1 MQCVILNEFNTD
13 IIIGFSMRNFILLF
27 FSFWIVTLFL
37 PWWTLLIPAVILGGT
52 LFKSAVS
59 AFFTGFLSLFAAWL
73 VQVLYIDIANESILS
88 GRIAEM
94 LGVGQ
99 SWLVLLITAIIGG
112 LIGGLGTLLGAQIRL
127 LLQPDQA
134 KSSSTA

>member
-1 MQCVILNEFNTD
+1 
-13 IIIGFSMRNFILLF
+13 MRNFILLF

-37 PWWTLLIPAVILGGT
+37 PWWTLLIPAVILGAT

-73 VQVLYIDIANESILS
+73 VQVLYIYIANESILS

-99 SWLVLLITAIIGG
+99 SWIVILITA
-112 LIGGLGTLLGAQIRL
+112 LIGGVIGGMGTLLGTQIRL
-127 LLQPDQA
+127 LLQPQGPR
-134 KSSSTA
+134 SSHAA

>member
-1 MQCVILNEFNTD
+1 
-13 IIIGFSMRNFILLF
+13 MRNFILLF

-37 PWWTLLIPAVILGGT
+37 PWWTLLIPAIVLGAT
-52 LFKSAVS
+52 LFSYPQA
-59 AFFTGFLSLFAAWL
+59 AFFTGFLSLFAAWF

-99 SWLVLLITAIIGG
+99 GWLVLLITAAIGG
-112 LIGGLGTLLGAQIRL
+112 LIGGMGTLLGSQIRQL
-127 LLQPDQA
+127 LRPEHVRDTR
-134 KSSSTA
+134 SV

>member
-1 MQCVILNEFNTD
+1 
-13 IIIGFSMRNFILLF
+13 MRNFILLF

-99 SWLVLLITAIIGG
+99 SWLVLLITAVIGG

>member
-1 MQCVILNEFNTD
+1 
-13 IIIGFSMRNFILLF
+13 MRNFILLF

-37 PWWTLLIPAVILGGT
+37 PWWTLFIPAILLGAT
-52 LFKSAVS
+52 LFKAPAA
-59 AFFTGFLSLFAAWL
+59 AFFTGFLSLFAAWF
-73 VQVLYIDIANESILS
+73 VQVLYVDIANESILS

-112 LIGGLGTLLGAQIRL
+112 LIGGLGTLFGTQVRL
-127 LLQPDQA
+127 LLQPDNA
-134 KSSSTA
+134 RKSRTA